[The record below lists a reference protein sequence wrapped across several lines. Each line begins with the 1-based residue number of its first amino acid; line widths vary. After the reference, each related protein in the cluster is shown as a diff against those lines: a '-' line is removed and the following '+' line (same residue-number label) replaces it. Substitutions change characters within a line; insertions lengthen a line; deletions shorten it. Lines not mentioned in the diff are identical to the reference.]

1 MRPTGS
7 DSRKPTVTPPKNAA
21 DLPRYLRELL
31 GGFFTRFAYI
41 FRLVWETGPWILIV
55 KTLIALFEG
64 ITPVI
69 GALLTKY
76 IINGLQL
83 SVQNGGQ
90 GDMGAFFASPVF
102 ALLIFFFLWQILKRV
117 VGTLSNFVTR
127 IAGELV
133 IRTVK
138 LRIMEK
144 AKTLDMASF
153 DDPDF
158 YERLENANR
167 EAAVRPITVI
177 SQTFSVVSSVI
188 ELVSYIVVLA
198 TAPGMWWTVPA
209 IIVVSVPS
217 AIINF
222 IYRRRHADYI
232 RRRSVD
238 RRRMNYCSDILVNKD
253 MVKEI
258 RMFDLGDT
266 FIERYRQVFAHYF
279 KGLLRLIRDESLW
292 HTAIAILSGAIN
304 LFLYIAVA
312 AQVFAGRIL
321 LGDYTLYTGA
331 ILSVSGCVSSLISL
345 SATVYEGTLFIDNL
359 IYFMKEKTTVVPSLP
374 APLTV
379 GRDTPHTFVFEHV
392 SFRYP
397 GTQTD
402 VLHDINFTIRPAETM
417 VLVGLNGAG
426 KTTLLKLLTRLYDPT
441 EGRILLDGHDLRAYD
456 LKSLYSMFGIIF
468 QDFGRYAVSVE
479 DNIRFGD
486 IRKTADRAV
495 VRRAAEQSD
504 ADSFISRLPEGYDT
518 PLMRIFEVNG
528 TELST
533 GQWQKLA
540 VARAFYADADV
551 LILDEP
557 TASLDPMAE
566 QEIFDQ
572 FDRLRAGKTTVF
584 VSHRLSSATTAS
596 MIVVLEQGQ
605 IVEMGTHAELMK
617 TGGKYCRLFSTQA
630 RRYTH
635 TDQIDTPSE
644 VMHG

>member
-153 DDPDF
+153 DDPEF

-188 ELVSYIVVLA
+188 ELASYIVVLA

-304 LFLYIAVA
+304 LFLYFAVA

-605 IVEMGTHAELMK
+605 IVEMGTHADLMK
-617 TGGKYCRLFSTQA
+617 MGGKYCRLFSTQA

-635 TDQIDTPSE
+635 TDPTDTPSE
-644 VMHG
+644 TMPD